1 MGIPTVVFMDI
12 KTKIQSMV
20 LIADGATL
28 GFSLAIP
35 QELKGLKIL
44 QSTIERYEPDI
55 SERVLHFSWAYAY
68 RRWRE
73 NSPENFEKSI
83 ADFQSLCMKPG
94 HNHHYTVAL
103 DEIWNKLPAKVT
115 LEYLKVVFG

>member
-1 MGIPTVVFMDI
+1 MDI
-12 KTKIQSMV
+12 KTKIESMV

-44 QSTIERYEPDI
+44 LSTVEKYAPDI

-68 RRWRE
+68 RRWRTGA
-73 NSPENFEKSI
+73 PENFEKSI
-83 ADFQSLCMKPG
+83 VDFQNLCMTPAG
-94 HNHHYTVAL
+94 AHLYTSAL
-103 DEIWNKLPAKVT
+103 SEIWELLPQKVT
-115 LEYLKVVFG
+115 IEYLKLAIG